1 MWIPGSEDELVRAVN
16 APGRLVETDSF
27 DAKAE
32 LPKKSMD
39 LATDVAAMATAG
51 GVLCYGVAE
60 DATGQ
65 ATVLAPVR
73 LEGARE
79 RIDQIVQAGVAEA
92 PYIEI
97 RQLATVADTTRGYVL
112 VLIPASSRAPHM
124 VTVNGDNRFYRRS
137 GTRNVPMNEF
147 EVATIYERRHQWTV
161 EAASSLATEINQ
173 PLIQPTDA

>member
-1 MWIPGSEDELVRAVN
+1 MWIPASEDELVRAVN
-16 APGRLVETDSF
+16 APGGLVETDSF
-27 DAKAE
+27 DAKAD

-60 DATGQ
+60 DANGQ
-65 ATVLAPVR
+65 ATTLAPVK

-97 RQLATVADTTRGYVL
+97 RQIATGREPTRGYVL
-112 VLIPASSRAPHM
+112 VVVPASPRAPHM
-124 VTVNGDNRFYRRS
+124 VTVNGDNRF
-137 GTRNVPMNEF
+137 
-147 EVATIYERRHQWTV
+147 
-161 EAASSLATEINQ
+161 
-173 PLIQPTDA
+173 